1 MECGELGKRRAKIRS
16 GDKISMFVVYILLC
30 ADNTYYIGSTSNITR
45 RLYEHNHYKKG
56 AKYTKPRRPVKL
68 VYQEDAETIG
78 IARSR
83 EAVLK
88 KLTRKEKEVLI
99 ASVV

>member
-1 MECGELGKRRAKIRS
+1 
-16 GDKISMFVVYILLC
+16 MFVVYMLLC
-30 ADNTYYIGSTSNITR
+30 ADNTFYIGSTTDVSR
-45 RLYEHNHYKKG
+45 RVYEHNYHKRG
-56 AKYTKPRRPVKL
+56 AKYTKSRRPVKL
-68 VYQEDAETIG
+68 VYQEDAETIS

-83 EAVLK
+83 EAMLK